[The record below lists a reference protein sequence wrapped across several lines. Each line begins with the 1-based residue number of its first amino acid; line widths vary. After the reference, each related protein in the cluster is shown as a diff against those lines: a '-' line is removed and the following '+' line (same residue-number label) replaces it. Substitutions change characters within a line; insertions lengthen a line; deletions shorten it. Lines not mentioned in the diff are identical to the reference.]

1 MNRPVPALLMA
12 SVVIVLAVLTYLF
25 GVYLMPSRVE
35 AIEKGTLAPWYIVWL
50 MIGIMELCCVAL
62 AVFLVR
68 VGFGG
73 PQSHA

>member
-12 SVVIVLAVLTYLF
+12 VVVIGLAVVTYML
-25 GVYLMPSRVE
+25 GVGLMPSQGE

-62 AVFLVR
+62 AIFLVR

-73 PQSHA
+73 SQPHA